1 MPRKVNAA
9 GEKLIKSFEQL
20 RLTAYDDARPE
31 LSLRKGDSVLGTLTI
46 GYGHTDNAVWIGQK
60 ITEAQADDFLRDD
73 LSEAEEAVE
82 TAIAVPIT
90 DNQFSAL
97 VSFAFNVGVGAF
109 RNSTLLR
116 EINATDFAGAASEF
130 DKWTKTTI
138 GGRKVTSRGLVR
150 RRSAEKELFTREMP
164 SVRPHAPFSPEPHAT
179 AVGEAPTK
187 SASKDVTFVGV
198 ATSVVAGAASQLEP
212 LVGYS
217 DTIRAVFIA
226 LALASAAFVTWKRW
240 SDLKKEA
247 A

>member
-1 MPRKVNAA
+1 MRQINEA
-9 GEKLIKSFEQL
+9 GKKLIKSFEQL

-31 LSLRKGDSVLGTLTI
+31 LSLRKGDEVLGTLTI
-46 GYGHTDNAVWIGQK
+46 GYGHTDSSVWIGQK
-60 ITEAQADDFLRDD
+60 ITEAQADDYLDDD
-73 LSEAEEAVE
+73 LREAEAAVE
-82 TAIAVPIT
+82 AGVAVPIS

-116 EINATDFAGAASEF
+116 KINATDFAGAASEF

-164 SVRPHAPFSPEPHAT
+164 SIRPHQPFSPEPHGT
-179 AVGEAPTK
+179 AVGEAPSK
-187 SASKDVTFVGV
+187 PVAKDVTFVGV
-198 ATSVVAGAASQLEP
+198 GASIVAGAASQLEP
-212 LVGYS
+212 LIGYS
-217 DTIRAVFIA
+217 DTIRTVFIV
-226 LALASAAFVTWKRW
+226 LALASVGFVMWKRW